1 MINIEAEVRAG
12 QFRLASEVGDLGY
25 DVLRK
30 LLPDNC
36 HEQDDPYD
44 DPKGEYSRRSDLD
57 FDEDDIPVVRRIERP
72 RDSFADAVLRLV
84 LLHDHT
90 YDDGR
95 VEPIITPQWYD
106 TLDLRSQVRIAAIRV
121 SLRTLDATELGYLE
135 RCLHRVRKHMDDAV
149 DREPSTPSEVR
160 SRAKPE
166 WNKDIGELSV
176 DGVLVKT
183 FSQPAPNQRRV
194 LNAFQEEEWPR
205 RVDDPLPFSHEIDP
219 KRRLSETVRSLNDNR
234 KNDALHF
241 ECDGTGEGVIWS
253 TSN

>member
-1 MINIEAEVRAG
+1 MPNIETDVRAG

-36 HEQDDPYD
+36 HEQDDPYN

-72 RDSFADAVLRLV
+72 RDSLADAVLRLV

-90 YDDGR
+90 FDDGR

-106 TLDLRSQVRIAAIRV
+106 TLDLRSQVRIAAVRV

-135 RCLHRVRKHMDDAV
+135 RCLHRVRKHLDDAV

-176 DGVLVKT
+176 GGVLVKK
-183 FSQPAPNQRRV
+183 FSQPAANQRRV
-194 LNAFQEEEWPR
+194 LDAFQEAGWPR
-205 RVDDPLPFSHEIDP
+205 KMDDPLRPDPGIDP
-219 KRRLSETVRSLNDNR
+219 KRRLAETVRSLNNNM
-234 KNDALHF
+234 KSAIF
-241 ECDGTGEGVIWS
+241 
-253 TSN
+253 TSSATEQAKA